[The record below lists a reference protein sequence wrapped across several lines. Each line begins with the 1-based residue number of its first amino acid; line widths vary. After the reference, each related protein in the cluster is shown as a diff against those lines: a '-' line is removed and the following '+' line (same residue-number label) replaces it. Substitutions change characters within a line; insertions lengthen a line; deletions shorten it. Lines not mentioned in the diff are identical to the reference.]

1 MQEVIE
7 TGKQKD
13 LLITQY
19 WAVRDYLQKMMIFIR
34 PAMLPEKTERDR
46 WKYLEM
52 KMYKVFKKNKAA
64 RVRENRFFLKKEVR
78 AITGQ

>member
-1 MQEVIE
+1 
-7 TGKQKD
+7 
-13 LLITQY
+13 
-19 WAVRDYLQKMMIFIR
+19 MIFIR

-46 WKYLEM
+46 RKYLEL